1 MHLCIVEKHTSS
13 SDTRAEACN
22 TLALHCTTHTALIT
36 LPQSL
41 SAKSKVKLV
50 EQEMRQLRRAQDA
63 LVSLGAHRMI
73 MLIIGRA
80 RTFLTAQSK
89 APAARLLP
97 RVLEFGAALLAH
109 GNERAQTA
117 IMDAFFEASE
127 DMK

>member
-1 MHLCIVEKHTSS
+1 ML
-13 SDTRAEACN
+13 N
-22 TLALHCTTHTALIT
+22 LARLSLSLHCTDHTA
-36 LPQSL
+36 QSL